1 MRTHLSISHPSRGPH
16 GAGSLAIRPRPL
28 GRVGGVVLAV
38 SGAGAVRRQLAA
50 PELIPKT
57 VRALPLEPVE
67 GRGTQVVTR

>member
-38 SGAGAVRRQLAA
+38 SGAVRRQLAA